1 MVQMFLELKLLKQIM
16 IFKYLTLK
24 LQLILVSKNLIKV
37 IIYGLQLVP
46 YKIYQLIQQI
56 SLMVVLLNIRL
67 VAQFVVIKLR

>member
-1 MVQMFLELKLLKQIM
+1 MYLELKLLKQIM
-16 IFKYLTLK
+16 IFKYLTLR

-37 IIYGLQLVP
+37 IIYGLQLAP
-46 YKIYQLIQQI
+46 YKIYLLTQQI

>member
-1 MVQMFLELKLLKQIM
+1 MVPMFLELKLLKQIM
-16 IFKYLTLK
+16 IFKYLTLR